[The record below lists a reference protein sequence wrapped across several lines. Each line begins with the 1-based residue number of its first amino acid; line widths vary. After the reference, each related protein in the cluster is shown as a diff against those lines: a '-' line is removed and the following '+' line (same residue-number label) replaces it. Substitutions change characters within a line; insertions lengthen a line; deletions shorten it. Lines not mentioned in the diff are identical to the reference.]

1 MKDKPPVRVSRSDV
15 LAGVSVALILIPQ
28 SMAYAE
34 LAGLPPHHGLYAAT
48 FPLIAAAFLASSP
61 YLQTGPVALT
71 GLLTFGALV
80 PMAEVGTAEYAQ
92 LAALLAL
99 VVGVARIVVGML
111 NSGWVVY
118 LMSHSM
124 MTGFLSAAAILI
136 LSSQLPGALGSPAPM
151 DEGVLQRAWFAV
163 SSPDTWNWTAVGLS
177 AFTIATVLVAAAIHP
192 LVPGVLMAAAV
203 GLAFSVVT
211 GYDGRTIGSV
221 PAGLPPF
228 TLDLPWS
235 RLPSLIVPGI
245 VISIIGFA
253 EGVSISRV
261 FASEER
267 QHWDADK
274 EFISKGLANVVAAF
288 SAGLP
293 VGGSLSR
300 TSVNR
305 LAGAKSRWS
314 GLVTGVTV
322 LCFLPIAPAMS
333 ALPRAVLSG
342 IVIAAIWKLIKP
354 REVLGLWRVS
364 RPQALIG
371 WTTFVATLALS
382 PHVDQAVL
390 IGIALSAGVHLWREL
405 TPHVTAEREGDTLIV
420 EPAGVLWF
428 ASAPA
433 MEDLLFDRLADE
445 PDVDKVV
452 IRCTGL
458 GRIDLTGAYT
468 FAETLEHAESA
479 GLEMVIE
486 DVPEHAVRL
495 FRSVGVPMD
504 DRPPPEEE
512 REEVPSSEGAPSGE
526 GRSSTEEGASPTG
539 GPPEGSPPAEAVSTG
554 EDDGFSTPEDEAERP
569 GAA

>member
-1 MKDKPPVRVSRSDV
+1 MKHHPPRKIARSDV

-80 PMAEVGTAEYAQ
+80 PMAPLGTAEYAA

-99 VVGVARIVVGML
+99 VVGVFRILVGFL
-111 NSGWVVY
+111 KAGWVVY

-136 LSSQLPGALGSPAPM
+136 LCSQLPGALGSPAPV

-163 SSPDTWNWTAVGLS
+163 TNPDTWNWAAVGLS
-177 AFTIATVLVAAAIHP
+177 VFTVATVTGAASIHP
-192 LVPGVLMAAAV
+192 LVPGVLIAAGF
-203 GLAFSVVT
+203 GLIFSAVT
-211 GYDGRTIGSV
+211 GYDGATVGSV
-221 PAGLPPF
+221 PSGLPPF

-235 RLPSLIVPGI
+235 SLPSLLLPGL
-245 VISIIGFA
+245 VISVIGFA

-274 EFISKGLANVVAAF
+274 EFISKGLANVVAGF
-288 SAGLP
+288 SGGLP

-305 LAGAKSRWS
+305 MAGARSRWS
-314 GLVTGVTV
+314 GLITGVTV
-322 LCFLPIAPAMS
+322 LCFLPVAPVMS

-342 IVIAAIWKLIKP
+342 IVIAAIYKVVQPKQ
-354 REVLGLWRVS
+354 VLQLWTLS

-371 WTTFVATLALS
+371 WTTFVATLTLS
-382 PHVDQAVL
+382 PNIDQAVL

-405 TPHVTAEREGDTLIV
+405 TPRVTAVREGDTLIV
-420 EPAGVLWF
+420 EPSGVLWF

-433 MEDLLFDRLADE
+433 MEDLLFERLADE

-452 IRCTGL
+452 VRCTGL
-458 GRIDLTGAYT
+458 GRIDLTGAYV
-468 FAETLEHAESA
+468 FHETIQHAERA
-479 GLEMVIE
+479 GLEMTVE
-486 DVPEHAVRL
+486 DVPDHAVAL
-495 FRSVGVPMD
+495 LRSVGVPMVGRD
-504 DRPPPEEE
+504 EWKPMAATAG
-512 REEVPSSEGAPSGE
+512 VEGGW
-526 GRSSTEEGASPTG
+526 
-539 GPPEGSPPAEAVSTG
+539 EAVPDFG
-554 EDDGFSTPEDEAERP
+554 GEKENAPDAVGARRGDDDGAGGEEDDETERD
-569 GAA
+569 